1 MTRAVGSSSASQ
13 DVSNKA
19 DADASNKSKTDQDA
33 TATQT
38 AGDSHCFSGC
48 GGNGQEQNV
57 VQIGKTKQD
66 ADADAKAKQNAVN
79 ANTPVSILGD
89 KLSGSGSSSADQTAH
104 NKADADASN
113 KSKTDQDATATQT
126 AGDSKCWSGCG
137 GNGQE
142 QNVIQ
147 IGKTKQDADAD
158 ANAKQKALN
167 ANVPLL
173 IVGGDPSSGSSSAS
187 QDVSN
192 KADADASNRSKT
204 DQDATA
210 TQTGRSQSDCWSG
223 CGGNGQEQNVVQ
235 IGKTKQ
241 HADADAKAKQK
252 ALNANVPVDISGKAV
267 ERRLQLGRPEGPQQG
282 RCRCI
287 EQEQDRPGCTSDAV
301 GRQLD
306 VWRRLRRSRTG
317 AERAPEVQDPPAWPL
332 QGTGTTGGDQPLDT
346 VLKEQAPAGADRF
359 RSDRRAAAACR
370 SGTSLQ
376 PDAPRGTVHRRLEVC
391 SDDDMI
397 ETTFD
402 IRFSAGDDDCV
413 IASNVTGETE
423 QQAELVAFAHY
434 VARAISLLGP
444 ARAGGVVEELG
455 AAHDEAAA
463 AGPRALGSRR
473 LQSSREIHRRRLGAA
488 DLLSP
493 QVEGAVTRPGVCAR
507 VAHRA
512 RTAS

>member
-1 MTRAVGSSSASQ
+1 M
-13 DVSNKA
+13 
-19 DADASNKSKTDQDA
+19 
-33 TATQT
+33 
-38 AGDSHCFSGC
+38 
-48 GGNGQEQNV
+48 
-57 VQIGKTKQD
+57 
-66 ADADAKAKQNAVN
+66 
-79 ANTPVSILGD
+79 
-89 KLSGSGSSSADQTAH
+89 
-104 NKADADASN
+104 
-113 KSKTDQDATATQT
+113 
-126 AGDSKCWSGCG
+126 
-137 GNGQE
+137 
-142 QNVIQ
+142 IQ

-158 ANAKQKALN
+158 ATAKQKALN

-173 IVGGDPSSGSSSAS
+173 IVGGDPSGGSSSAS

-210 TQTGRSQSDCWSG
+210 TQTGGKSDCWSG

-267 ERRLQLGRPEGPQQG
+267 SGGSSSADQTAHNKADADASNKSKTDQDAHPTQSAGSSMCGG
-282 RCRCI
+282 GCGGHG
-287 EQEQDRPGCTSDAV
+287 QEQNVLQKSKTHQRGHS
-301 GRQLD
+301 
-306 VWRRLRRSRTG
+306 
-317 AERAPEVQDPPAWPL
+317 

-444 ARAGGVVEELG
+444 ARAGGVVEELARRSRRGGGSG
-455 AAHDEAAA
+455 AACA
-463 AGPRALGSRR
+463 GSRR
-473 LQSSREIHRRRLGAA
+473 LQSSRCDSSTAPRGRGSTFASSRGSRHTPGSLCACCSPGSHSVVKTRSCIAA
-488 DLLSP
+488 DSTSP
-493 QVEGAVTRPGVCAR
+493 RSCSHGWER
-507 VAHRA
+507 RA
-512 RTAS
+512 RFVQTTNSTSPWP